1 MSAEKQKISCS
12 VCHAYLFDE
21 DDVVYCPVCGAP
33 HHRDCYNKIGHCALE
48 EFHGTEQ
55 QYDKLREKEL
65 EEAQKNIDISDNEQY
80 KKSKFHDTVTCP
92 KCENSYP
99 SIIGRCPRCGTVN
112 PQNNPSFT
120 NTPPFIMFDLLGGV
134 PKDMDIGDGVTA
146 DEAKQFVVNNT
157 HRYIPKFAAM
167 KLGSKAS
174 WNWLAFLLPSA
185 WYMSRKMYL
194 KGILITVLLVSF
206 SLLSIP
212 LLNSV
217 SVDSSNTSNIYETQ
231 NFLTNTILS
240 AETPQLILAVLG
252 LLLEL
257 GLRIFTGILGDWH
270 YRNHTISTI
279 KEIKSNSD
287 DIKNTF
293 RKKGGISFI
302 GLLLGFFAIQYLP
315 TLISYF
321 FNLV

>member
-1 MSAEKQKISCS
+1 MSVQKPKISCS

-21 DDVVYCPVCGAP
+21 DDVVYCPECGAP
-33 HHRDCYNKIGHCALE
+33 HHRDCYNQIGHCALE
-48 EFHGTEQ
+48 QFHGTDE
-55 QYDKLREKEL
+55 QYDKIREKEI
-65 EEAQKNIDISDNEQY
+65 EESQKSAEDEY
-80 KKSKFHDTVTCP
+80 KNQNQKSKFHDTITCP

-99 SIIGRCPRCGTVN
+99 AIISRCPRCGTVN
-112 PQNNPSFT
+112 PENNPSFV

-134 PKDMDIGDGVTA
+134 PKDMDLGDGVTA
-146 DEAKQFVVNNT
+146 DEAKQFVVSNT

-167 KLGSKAS
+167 KLGGKVS

-194 KGILITVLLVSF
+194 KGALITVLLVAF

-217 SVDSSNTSNIYETQ
+217 SVDMSNTSSLYETQ
-231 NFLTNTILS
+231 NLFANIIGS
-240 AETPQLILAVLG
+240 AETPQLILAALSF
-252 LLLEL
+252 LLEL

-270 YRNHTISTI
+270 YRNHAINTIN
-279 KEIKSNSD
+279 EIKANSD
-287 DIKNTF
+287 NIQNDF

-302 GLLLGFFAIQYLP
+302 GLLIGFFAIQYLP